1 MKTKDN
7 QMSLIKI
14 FIEIQKLKLL
24 FAKKSTNKNI
34 MVSLNV
40 HIKD

>member
-7 QMSLIKI
+7 QMFIIKI
-14 FIEIQKLKLL
+14 FIEIQKFKLL
-24 FAKKSTNKNI
+24 FAKKSTEKNI